1 MFPSETNGLSG
12 MAIPLR
18 LIEQLYAFF
27 KEFPSVL
34 ALNTSMK
41 WKMETKQLSDSNS
54 TSLFSILDCYFR
66 IKVAKVVEKTSDES
80 RIVHLWMDNYRRRD
94 LKFIC
99 LTVGWIGLLSSLLG
113 TTTFP
118 LVLRKKLKFQPVVR
132 RNTFD
137 FY

>member
-1 MFPSETNGLSG
+1 MFLSKTNGLSG

-41 WKMETKQLSDSNS
+41 WKMESYRIQMVNTC
-54 TSLFSILDCYFR
+54 LFSMLEQHVFKQIEWQVR
-66 IKVAKVVEKTSDES
+66 VEKSGLLSDES
-80 RIVHLWMDNYRRRD
+80 MVHPGMDNYRGRG

-99 LTVGWIGLLSSLLG
+99 LTVGWIGW
-113 TTTFP
+113 
-118 LVLRKKLKFQPVVR
+118 QPPH
-132 RNTFD
+132 FH
-137 FY
+137 

>member
-1 MFPSETNGLSG
+1 M
-12 MAIPLR
+12 R

-80 RIVHLWMDNYRRRD
+80 RIVHLWMDNYRGRD

-99 LTVGWIGLLSSLLG
+99 LTVGWIGLLLG

-118 LVLRKKLKFQPVVR
+118 LVLKKKLKFQLVVR

-137 FY
+137 FH

>member
-1 MFPSETNGLSG
+1 MVYFRLLATLRLVYYQHKSVVVFPSETNGLSG

-41 WKMETKQLSDSNS
+41 WKMESYRIQMVNTC
-54 TSLFSILDCYFR
+54 LFSMLEQHVFKPIEWQLR
-66 IKVAKVVEKTSDES
+66 VEKSGLLSDES
-80 RIVHLWMDNYRRRD
+80 MVHPGMDNYRGRG

-99 LTVGWIGLLSSLLG
+99 LTVGWIGW
-113 TTTFP
+113 
-118 LVLRKKLKFQPVVR
+118 QPPH
-132 RNTFD
+132 FH
-137 FY
+137 